1 MSKTLL
7 FSVFFYLASCS
18 VIDLTP
24 SNFDQVIDGSKA
36 AFVEFFAPWCGH
48 SKNLA
53 PEYEIVGDAFSS
65 QPSVVIAK
73 VDADSH
79 KDLGSRFD
87 VHGFP
92 TLKFFPKGSTK
103 PEDYQGGRTAD
114 DIITFINNKVGT
126 RVKAKKAASAVTILD
141 DSNFDKIVMDP
152 TKDVLV
158 EFYAPWCGHCK
169 RLAPDYEKVA
179 SAFENEKNVVVANID
194 ADEHKSIAEKY
205 GVSGF
210 PTLKWFSKNNKQP
223 QDYDQGRDVQTFID
237 FINHQSGTF
246 RESDGTLNDQAG
258 TIKNLDN
265 LAEQYVSS
273 SDRSGLLKEAEKVVS
288 GLSESDQKN
297 GKIYVKVMENIQS
310 KGNDY
315 VQSEISRVGRML
327 EGSISLNKADEFT
340 VRLNILRAFQN

>member
-1 MSKTLL
+1 MFMVSQL
-7 FSVFFYLASCS
+7 
-18 VIDLTP
+18 
-24 SNFDQVIDGSKA
+24 
-36 AFVEFFAPWCGH
+36 
-48 SKNLA
+48 
-53 PEYEIVGDAFSS
+53 SS
-65 QPSVVIAK
+65 S
-73 VDADSH
+73 
-79 KDLGSRFD
+79 
-87 VHGFP
+87 
-92 TLKFFPKGSTK
+92 FPKGSTK

-141 DSNFDKIVMDP
+141 DTNFDKIVMDP